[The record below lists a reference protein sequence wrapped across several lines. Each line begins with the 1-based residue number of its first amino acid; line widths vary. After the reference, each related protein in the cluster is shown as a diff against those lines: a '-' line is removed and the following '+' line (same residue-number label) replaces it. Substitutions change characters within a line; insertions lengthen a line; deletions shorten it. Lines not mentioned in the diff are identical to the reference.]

1 MTLDLK
7 YVSLFSG
14 IEAAACAWKPLGFY
28 PIFFSE
34 IEPFPC
40 KVLKHHYPE
49 VPNLGDVRNIKGEN
63 YRGKVD
69 IVVGGTPCQ
78 SFSIAGN
85 RSGLDGVSGII
96 REYFRLLSE
105 IKPTWFVWENVQG
118 SLSSHDG
125 ADFKSIL
132 QEWDKLGYHVAW
144 RILDARFFGVAQR
157 RRRVFAV
164 GHIGDWKLPVKVL
177 FEPES
182 VSGDFEKNEKEKA
195 QTPEAHGGVLGKYS
209 VELNKPSKCLTTSQN
224 RNDPDT
230 QDFAYSDVCFG
241 IRRLT
246 PLECE
251 RLQGFPDNY
260 TNVNG
265 AGDSPRYK
273 ALGNSMAVPVM
284 RWIGERIKAFS

>member
-1 MTLDLK
+1 MSMN

-14 IEAAACAWKPLGFY
+14 IEAVSCAWRPLGFE
-28 PIFFSE
+28 PVFFSE

-49 VPNLGDVRNIKGEN
+49 VPNLGDVRNIEGEKYYGN
-63 YRGKVD
+63 VD
-69 IVVGGTPCQ
+69 IIVGGTPCQ

-85 RSGLDGVSGII
+85 RSGLGGASGII

-105 IKPTWFVWENVQG
+105 IRPAWFVWENVPG
-118 SLSSHDG
+118 SLSTHG
-125 ADFKSIL
+125 GLDFKLIL
-132 QEWDKLGYHVAW
+132 REWDKLGYHVAW
-144 RILDARFFGVAQR
+144 RVLDARFFGVAQR
-157 RRRVFAV
+157 RRRVFAI
-164 GHIGDWKLPVKVL
+164 GHIGSWKLPVKVL

-182 VSGDFEKNEKEKA
+182 VSRYFTKNDEKKA
-195 QTPEAHGGVLGKYS
+195 QASQTHGGMFGKYS

-230 QDFAYSDVCFG
+230 QDFAYSDTEFW

-260 TNVNG
+260 TKVGNI
-265 AGDSPRYK
+265 GDSPRYK

-284 RWIGERIKAFS
+284 RWIGERIKTFS